1 MKHAT
6 RLAKGFGGAAKALVA
21 ACAIAFAGA
30 AQAEYIRPGITI
42 NGTTPSADG
51 TYSGYTYQSGV
62 FTLTEPVVYNFAGS
76 DTSGKVRIVAA
87 THCDIRLADGFILD
101 LRNFTT
107 TSADDTQKGSPI
119 SLSTTAEVRVSA
131 LGSAQ
136 LIAGKEG
143 AGLRVVDGQTLAVYP
158 NGSKLMLVEGG
169 TGGAGIGGGYRE
181 HCGNITIEGGKL
193 RAVGTQ
199 EGSGIG
205 DGATLIGA
213 GEAGPEMIWP
223 PKALLVGRKS

>member
-1 MKHAT
+1 MGGGRTLSFLRSGFRRCAFAAA
-6 RLAKGFGGAAKALVA
+6 LAGAALT
-21 ACAIAFAGA
+21 

-51 TYSGYTYQSGV
+51 TYSGYTYHDGV

-76 DTSGKVRIVAA
+76 DKSGKVRIVAA

-101 LRNFTT
+101 LRKFTT
-107 TSADDTQKGSPI
+107 TSADDAQKGSPI

-158 NGSKLMLVEGG
+158 NGSKLMMVEGG
-169 TGGAGIGGGYRE
+169 TGGAGIRTGL
-181 HCGNITIEGGKL
+181 CGP
-193 RAVGTQ
+193 
-199 EGSGIG
+199 SGCSSSTG
-205 DGATLIGA
+205 
-213 GEAGPEMIWP
+213 
-223 PKALLVGRKS
+223 